1 METADSL
8 DRRAVGVGLAQIS
21 LAAAEMLERKSAEP
35 RLTLP
40 DKLARATTARLL
52 AVPYPGPQLFRY
64 GEFAPH
70 NAADQPADPQKCRLI
85 DLITVNFDPR
95 TSCAFFDADNN
106 L

>member
-1 METADSL
+1 VETADSL

-64 GEFAPH
+64 GEFAPRI
-70 NAADQPADPQKCRLI
+70 AADQPADHKN
-85 DLITVNFDPR
+85 VG
-95 TSCAFFDADNN
+95 
-106 L
+106 